1 MIPDNACSPRITAAA
16 GTELA
21 GAFSGG
27 NVRQWTCCFHCCSFP
42 LTEVYNP
49 KGLHPSRGV
58 APSGFRPLGKILDC
72 CLPKESGPYLNPSV
86 AGHPLRPATHRS
98 LGGPLPRQLANG
110 ARANL
115 QAAGPEGSPP
125 LIKLS
130 GTAGPHAVLAQLSL
144 SYPPLGGMLP
154 TCYSPV
160 RHSQEKQLLA
170 SPSRSTCMPYPR
182 RQRSS

>member
-1 MIPDNACSPRITAAA
+1 MIPDNARSPRITAAA

-21 GAFSGG
+21 GAFSGD
-27 NVRQWTCCFHCCSFP
+27 NVRRRACCSPRCSSP

-58 APSGFRPLGKILDC
+58 APSGFRPLWKILDC

-98 LGGPLPRQLANG
+98 LGGPLPRQQANG

-115 QAAGPEGSPP
+115 QAAGPKVPTFSQSVMDD
-125 LIKLS
+125 LTS
-130 GTAGPHAVLAQLSL
+130 AVLAQVSL
-144 SYPPLGGMLP
+144 GYPPPGGMLP

-160 RHSQEKQLLA
+160 RHSQELQLLA

>member
-1 MIPDNACSPRITAAA
+1 MGFHIRLAKPPTRPLRPMIPDNACSPRITAAA

-27 NVRQWTCCFHCCSFP
+27 NVRQWTYCFHCFSFP

-86 AGHPLRPATHRS
+86 AGHPLRPATHRR
-98 LGGPLPRQLANG
+98 LGGPLPRQQANG
-110 ARANL
+110 TRANL
-115 QAAGPEGSPP
+115 QAAGPKVPTFDQSAMGSLTVCGISPGFPELSPTRRYVTHVLLTRSP
-125 LIKLS
+125 L
-130 GTAGPHAVLAQLSL
+130 
-144 SYPPLGGMLP
+144 
-154 TCYSPV
+154 
-160 RHSQEKQLLA
+160 
-170 SPSRSTCMPYPR
+170 SRDTIA
-182 RQRSS
+182 